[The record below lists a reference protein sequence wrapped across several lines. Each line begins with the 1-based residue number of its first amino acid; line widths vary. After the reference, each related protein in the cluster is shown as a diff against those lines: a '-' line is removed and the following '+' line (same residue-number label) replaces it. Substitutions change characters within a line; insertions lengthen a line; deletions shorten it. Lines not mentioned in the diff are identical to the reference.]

1 MEGTK
6 PVNKKLTAALSGG
19 AVLVLA
25 LSGCTSD
32 DGDNK
37 LDDWAKS
44 LCGQIQP
51 QLEKS
56 VQAQHTIV
64 STAAD
69 GEPAE
74 IQQADSKAF
83 QAISDADKAIASAL
97 DEAGPPPVDDGEKI
111 QQDAIKDLNT
121 ASKAYAD
128 LKKKIDGLDTKDD
141 SPDGLKAFSDGL
153 KEVADDLGKIQKNGD
168 DALKTLLSGDVGD
181 AIAKQDDC
189 KAETPS
195 PSSPADE

>member
-1 MEGTK
+1 M
-6 PVNKKLTAALSGG
+6 NKKLAAALSGG

-32 DGDNK
+32 DDGDDK
-37 LDDWAKS
+37 LNDWAKS

-69 GEPAE
+69 GKPEE
-74 IQQADSKAF
+74 IQKADSEAF

-97 DEAGPPPVDDGEKI
+97 EKAGPPPVDDGEKI
-111 QQDAIKDLNT
+111 QKDAIKDLNA
-121 ASKAYAD
+121 ASKSYAD
-128 LKKKIDGLDTKDD
+128 LKKKMDGLDTKDD
-141 SPDGLKAFSDGL
+141 SPDGLKAFSAGL
-153 KEVADDLGKIQKNGD
+153 SEVADDLGKIQKNGD
-168 DALKTLLSGDVGD
+168 GALKTLLAGDVGD
-181 AIAKQDDC
+181 AISKQDDC
-189 KAETPS
+189 KAETPK
-195 PSSPADE
+195 PSPAQ